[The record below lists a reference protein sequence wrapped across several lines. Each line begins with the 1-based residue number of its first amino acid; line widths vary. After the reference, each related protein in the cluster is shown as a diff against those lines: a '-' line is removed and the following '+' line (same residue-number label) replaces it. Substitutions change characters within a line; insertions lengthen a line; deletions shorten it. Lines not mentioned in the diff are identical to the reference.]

1 MSSVKKLYWYNLLT
15 AASLTVVAEF
25 LFVDQLLLRIRTPV
39 AVIGVLKALIFFL
52 PVVSYQLAVPLLNR
66 NRSEI
71 PLCASFYVLRV
82 LLPALVPAAALSGA
96 GNIALQWM
104 SIVIL
109 PVAMMLATFANN
121 ALMIIYRRRLPE
133 GKFNRDVGMIQM
145 CFYLPCFV
153 LGIPVSLIFKRA
165 AVSDDRN
172 FFTIYLAAMLFCALF
187 QLPAFAVMRSLG
199 GRERGQ
205 CEAPP
210 TGNSDMDW
218 LRPYRD
224 PCYRRTLIVTFLHA
238 LVSGVGIAYIGVFCL
253 KLLNVPVSGAFIVR
267 SAASLV
273 GMVLMP
279 YAGQLADNIGY
290 RRMYVG
296 AGALLSLGLALTVLF
311 PHPWV
316 LPLCAL
322 LFWDGVNSPAGIA
335 LQTCEQAAASKLA
348 PTRDTA
354 GYIAAFNVAR
364 CAGIGGGSLAAG
376 GLFGAVIGMG
386 VSEAA
391 GLRIVF
397 TACLLPL
404 ALLIAVGGKR
414 ETKLPLH
421 TEKPR

>member
-25 LFVDQLLLRIRTPV
+25 LFVDQLLLRIQTPV

-66 NRSEI
+66 TSLEV

-82 LLPALVPAAALSGA
+82 LLPALVPAAALLGT
-96 GNIALQWM
+96 GNSVLQWM
-104 SIVIL
+104 SMVIL

-121 ALMIIYRRRLPE
+121 ALMVIYRRQLPE
-133 GKFNRDVGMIQM
+133 NEFNRDVGVIQM

-165 AVSDDRN
+165 AVSDDRS
-172 FFTIYLAAMLFCALF
+172 FFVIYLTAMLVCALF
-187 QLPAFAVMRSLG
+187 QLPAFAVMCSLG
-199 GRERGQ
+199 WKRRR
-205 CEAPP
+205 CEAPSAGDSG
-210 TGNSDMDW
+210 TDW
-218 LRPYRD
+218 LSPYRD
-224 PCYRRTLIVTFLHA
+224 VRYRKTLTVTFLHA

-253 KLLNVPVSGAFIVR
+253 KLLMVPVSGAFIVR
-267 SAASLV
+267 TAASII
-273 GMVLMP
+273 GMALMP
-279 YAGQLADNIGY
+279 YAGRLADRIGY
-290 RRMYVG
+290 RRMYAG
-296 AGALLSLGLALTVLF
+296 GGALLSLGLALTVLF

-322 LFWDGVNSPAGIA
+322 LFWDGVNSPAGVA
-335 LQTCEQAAASKLA
+335 LQMCEQAAASKLSPA
-348 PTRDTA
+348 RDTA

-364 CAGIGGGSLAAG
+364 CTGIGAG
-376 GLFGAVIGMG
+376 ALIAGVLFRTVIGFG
-386 VSEAA
+386 LSEAA

-397 TACLLPL
+397 AACLLPL
-404 ALLIAVGGKR
+404 ALLTIVGGKR
-414 ETKLPLH
+414 EEELPLH